1 MQLKGEIA
9 ETLLEDSS
17 VLMLFWNHEHGW
29 QILNDGGPGID
40 RDAVEKDGLSGIGK
54 SVLEVDKRLFLNF
67 VEKVYTGQIQGAT
80 EAVFRMQS
88 KEGHEGYYNLK
99 CHLMRNEAGKL
110 TRMLVRCWELDPEE
124 VYRIQL
130 AQAITNDKNPKF
142 FLQSAK
148 ALSDAHPDAKYALVQ
163 FDVAKFKVI
172 NEQYG
177 EAFGDEL
184 LEYFVNTLKLL
195 CGEEQVYTRLTAD
208 VFMILTTYDTKEKL
222 LEFIEDVRH
231 TLSGYRGASYRL
243 VFGVCLVDRVEKN
256 LRKYGDCAAF
266 ARQSIKN
273 DVLQHVAFYNE
284 EMKKEVRFSKFV
296 EDNME
301 RALERREFVMYL
313 QPKYSISKGNMIGAE
328 ALVRWIHPEKGI
340 IPPMEFVPIFEQNGF
355 IIVMDQYIW
364 EEACKEIRK
373 WMDEGLKPIPISVN
387 VSRRHLR
394 TPNFIQALNNL
405 VQKYQ
410 ISKEYLEIEITETIE
425 DEDVQNGVMLLKENG
440 YRLLMD
446 DFGSGYSSL
455 NMLKDT
461 QFDVIKM
468 DRGFLQNF
476 IGSERGRKIVE
487 HTVQMTNAIGLDMIA
502 EGVETEEQ
510 AEFLEDCGCDK
521 AQGFFYAKPM
531 PIAEFDKIFREQR

>member
-1 MQLKGEIA
+1 
-9 ETLLEDSS
+9 
-17 VLMLFWNHEHGW
+17 
-29 QILNDGGPGID
+29 
-40 RDAVEKDGLSGIGK
+40 
-54 SVLEVDKRLFLNF
+54 
-67 VEKVYTGQIQGAT
+67 
-80 EAVFRMQS
+80 MQS

-208 VFMILTTYDTKEKL
+208 VFMILTTYDTRESL

-243 VFGVCLVDRVEKN
+243 VFGVCLVDRVEQN

-405 VQKYQ
+405 VQKYR

-531 PIAEFDKIFREQR
+531 PIAEFDKIFREQS